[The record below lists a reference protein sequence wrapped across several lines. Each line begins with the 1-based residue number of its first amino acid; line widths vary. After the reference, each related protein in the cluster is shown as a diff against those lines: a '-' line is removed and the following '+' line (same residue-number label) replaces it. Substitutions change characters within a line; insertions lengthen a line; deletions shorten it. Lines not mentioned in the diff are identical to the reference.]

1 MAIDTQLSDLL
12 NNNTF
17 SNIPV
22 STDIPMDQEE
32 EDTIDIS
39 LLDLDNNED
48 IAPSFLVDDEEEEEV
63 IEDFVPELIKE
74 STVAIDDTLSGE
86 FGDDTLDGGAGD
98 DFLTAEPQYPK
109 TQNYGSGQIN
119 TIPSIPLT
127 SSGVIP
133 PQTTDDEELDY
144 EGIDLEDILKFSP
157 HLDLSGLTTLP
168 EKIPGMLEE
177 LGERALD
184 PKGTGADQPN
194 EYGIRFYTP
203 LDMVSTLV
211 YGGGKFLYELTS
223 LGYHAAKYS
232 RNALISLGQLM
243 PEEVG
248 SVGILSQSGGVGS
261 FSNDFSRELLERAE
275 DVDNNP
281 FLNNENGKS
290 TTSEAVDAFLEG
302 KALEAWGAKRKE
314 ELQYYWDIPAD
325 RQNAFTR
332 FTMLAG
338 EYGGLIT
345 VLRKAGA
352 AGGVS
357 LLDYFGVTSPSKLQ
371 IDAKLDDV
379 YNRILKKSEE
389 LATKDRDTSL
399 YLRHLHRKYKKLS
412 HLRDDMYAPVM
423 MSKRALKLQDQT
435 VYMFEKSNVLSLSK
449 EAYRP
454 IGEMAASAAF
464 AQTAVEQSLERM
476 GMEEYKPYAPIAGF
490 LGALGGAGVLTSL
503 AMAVPKAVVNSAEQ
517 TYNVMRAIYAKKAG
531 LDQEYRRYTLKASGY
546 SDKEIATFYTESPSD
561 IEGRTVRILT
571 KEVFESKLIDPKIRE
586 TMDGM
591 AQALNNIPDEN
602 IRNEIFASI
611 RKQYS
616 EADGLMRGFNQQ
628 LQKDIDD
635 GLIQVDDLGDLSKE
649 LRLNFD
655 QMMHLTAMTSLKNML
670 TEKLKLGLVRQAD
683 KMKILQTLDLTTRGL
698 QQQTRLFEKGLEGI
712 LKRVS
717 QTGKGDPLKTETNW
731 RAIVDHM
738 TNRKNIIDIQNKELS
753 TELTRIL
760 EKSNPLDMSKGPE
773 LDAFMDDV
781 FGKSLLDDAN
791 RHAMAIRASLGFN
804 ETDVLD
810 EGQKLRVRAEAQRRF
825 GNDTE
830 RLFDEVQNSWRERNR
845 TLYLAAGASEDIM
858 PIEGFMA
865 RYSDLID
872 KAIPNTGLENV
883 IGSARSFLTKA
894 RRDGLELD
902 VSNLRAKGYDDEQI
916 FIHLHRTVYTP
927 ATRAIEEDKVI
938 TVKPLDKFFDANNE
952 LKENALE
959 ELIKRTVN
967 LPASGKAAEIIPA
980 NASYQTMTDILK
992 TVEKM
997 SWKTTDINLRH
1008 SYKRQY
1014 DLFSDEVARMAAILK
1029 EGRDK
1034 PANLLNDVA
1043 DTWYR
1048 NTSGETFKK
1057 WAAAKVDHNLHNR
1070 GVTQNKTKIANY
1082 EFWNDIID
1090 FQDPV
1095 AASKQFVTMFTLRR
1109 DMKKFIKDSDG
1120 KEIVN
1125 PNFGAPVK
1133 TKAGVYEIDPEA
1145 KRLFLT
1151 ALRRR
1156 IESDHM
1162 TDKKGLQ
1169 NLSEVAID
1177 EFFIKTGILNSN
1189 NAADVATLNKLAAY
1203 RGLEGSNPDIAA
1215 TFENSKQVLKDNLEA
1230 IKATLKAKL
1239 DESAFEKVKKIGDDT
1254 DRLFEYLLT
1263 DNSLAVAVARREAS
1277 FLKGLVD
1284 KGDLPPEV
1292 YDNLTKH
1299 RASLEDEFAPQ
1310 IEKAMQIRQA
1320 ETGEAIS
1327 KAEYL
1332 DRLTGIP
1339 IGNTDARQPLL
1350 VILDDFEK
1358 NLSPEKFNEFT
1369 SAVKSLMVSSL
1380 IKRNISFSDAKQ
1392 INVQQKNNVR
1402 SSENLTD
1409 TEKRFEGLDITK
1421 RFVERNI
1428 TKRTPEGYKKGVEP
1442 YQPSLW
1448 VQSTQDLP
1456 HAKITLAKRVDI
1468 AGFVQDFNNIPDEV
1482 LARIYTGKEGEAHL
1496 AHIKKLTEIGSLLY
1510 GKTPTG
1516 VPQDMGSMSISRL
1529 SLLNRIY
1536 NWNRNFVSGRFL
1548 IWDMAARQGMVN
1560 QAKYLERVL
1569 TDPNA
1574 AETMVNFVKEGPKNA
1589 WKYKKFFK
1597 SLAMRSALQAE
1608 EQTLGPSEHPEAGLN
1623 RLYWKP
1629 EKVLNGYM
1637 QQFFEDI
1644 AFGYNRRHAKAI
1656 SGQTK
1661 TIYKD
1666 DMNVEDSGAT
1676 PHIDLNSMNF

>member
-12 NNNTF
+12 NNNTS

-22 STDIPMDQEE
+22 STDISMDQEE
-32 EDTIDIS
+32 EDTIDVS

-48 IAPSFLVDDEEEEEV
+48 IAPSFSVDEEEKEV
-63 IEDFVPELIKE
+63 TEDFVPELVKE
-74 STVAIDDTLSGE
+74 STVAIDNTISGGV
-86 FGDDTLDGGAGD
+86 GDNILIGGAKD
-98 DFLTAEPQYPK
+98 D
-109 TQNYGSGQIN
+109 

-127 SSGVIP
+127 PSGVIP

-144 EGIDLEDILKFSP
+144 EGIELEDILKFSP

-203 LDMVSTLV
+203 LDMASTLV
-211 YGGGKFLYELTS
+211 YGLGKMIYELTS

-232 RNALISLGQLM
+232 
-243 PEEVG
+243 PEVLEFL
-248 SVGILSQSGGVGS
+248 SKGIPKDPFQELTRQNIKELKDPEKYDEDTVTLKSKAS
-261 FSNDFSRELLERAE
+261 DFIRELLERTE
-275 DVDNNP
+275 DVDNKP
-281 FLNNENGKS
+281 LLDNENGKS

-302 KALEAWGAKRKE
+302 KLLETWGAKRKE
-314 ELQYYWDIPAD
+314 ELQYHWDIPAD

-357 LLDYFGVTSPSKLQ
+357 VLDYFGVTSPSKLQ

-389 LATKDRDTSL
+389 LATSDRDTSL

-464 AQTAVEQSLERM
+464 AQTAVEQSLDYM
-476 GMEEYKPYAPIAGF
+476 GMGEYKPYAPIAGF

-503 AMAVPKAVVNSAEQ
+503 AMAVPKAVYNSAEQ

-546 SDKEIATFYTESPSD
+546 SDKEISTFYTESPSD

-611 RKQYS
+611 RAQYS

-773 LDAFMDDV
+773 FDAFMDGV
-781 FGKSLLDDAN
+781 FGKSLLDDSN

-825 GNDTE
+825 GDDTE
-830 RLFDEVQNSWRERNR
+830 RLFDVVQNSWRERNR
-845 TLYLAAGASEDIM
+845 TLYLAAGASKHIL

-872 KAIPNTGLENV
+872 KAIPNTGLERV
-883 IGSARSFLTKA
+883 IGSAKSFLTKA
-894 RRDGLELD
+894 RKDGLELD

-967 LPASGKAAEIIPA
+967 LPASGKIAEIIPA
-980 NASYQTMTDILK
+980 NASYQTMTEILK

-997 SWKTTDINLRH
+997 YWKTTDVNLRN

-1014 DLFSDEVARMAAILK
+1014 HLFSDEVERMAAILK

-1090 FQDPV
+1090 FQDPA

-1169 NLSEVAID
+1169 NLSDVAVD

-1203 RGLEGSNPDIAA
+1203 RGLEGSNPDIVA
-1215 TFENSKQVLKDNLEA
+1215 TFENSKKVLEDNIGA
-1230 IKATLKAKL
+1230 IKETLKAKL
-1239 DESAFEKVKKIGDDT
+1239 SQSAFEKVERIGDNT

-1263 DNSLAVAVARREAS
+1263 DNSLAFAVARREAS

-1299 RASLEDEFAPQ
+1299 RASLENEFAPQ

-1332 DRLTGIP
+1332 DRLTGLP

-1358 NLSPEKFNEFT
+1358 NLSSEKFNEFT

-1380 IKRNISFSDAKQ
+1380 VKRNISFSDAKQ

-1402 SSENLTD
+1402 SSDNLTD
-1409 TEKRFEGLDITK
+1409 TEKSFSKVDEGLDITK
-1421 RFVERNI
+1421 RFVDRNI
-1428 TKRTPEGYKKGVEP
+1428 VRRTSEGYKKGVEP

-1589 WKYKKFFK
+1589 LKYKKFFK

-1608 EQTLGPSEHPEAGLN
+1608 EQTLGPSEHTEAGLN

-1644 AFGYNRRHAKAI
+1644 AFGYNRRHAIAI

-1666 DMNVEDSGAT
+1666 IDVQDLDATPPINLNDMN
-1676 PHIDLNSMNF
+1676 F